1 MIHRMIILLLCV
13 SFVNATEK
21 TYHPQLGDIVFQSLP
36 NPWGKDLVDMIEG
49 ATDSPYSHCGMVII
63 EDGKWQVI
71 EAIGPVQIVPLD
83 VWQARGRGRKIWA
96 YRPAEKFRNSI
107 PIMVKVMKK
116 DLGKPYDIRY
126 RLDSE
131 NIYCSELLYRGWK
144 EVTGKPLG
152 RLVKLHELNWQPY
165 RKIIVAIEGSEEIP
179 LDREII
185 TPSDLAQASELTQVW
200 PIPETHQ
207 QGMKKKS
214 QK

>member
-1 MIHRMIILLLCV
+1 MIILLLCV

-107 PIMVKVMKK
+107 PIMVKEMKK

-144 EVTGKPLG
+144 GVTGKPLG

-179 LDREII
+179 LHREII